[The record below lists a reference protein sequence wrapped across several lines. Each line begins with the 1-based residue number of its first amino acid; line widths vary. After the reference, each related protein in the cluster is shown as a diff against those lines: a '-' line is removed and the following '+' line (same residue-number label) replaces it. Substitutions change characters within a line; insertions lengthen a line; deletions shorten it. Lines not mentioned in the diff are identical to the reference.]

1 VFTRRVVL
9 GAMLLLFGLGSH
21 SQQQIKSVLLPAS
34 AAATVHKIRGGEGFA
49 MIGWVP
55 AKEDIDSLE
64 TDLSEVAGLN
74 AEGWSASIRIEHPEQ
89 YFRQYVGVVRSGQKL
104 IYVNAFCE
112 TQLPLDWRDRLYVVD
127 DGATCF
133 WQALYDPSTRT
144 FTHLTI
150 NARA

>member
-1 VFTRRVVL
+1 VFTRKVVI
-9 GAMLLLFGLGSH
+9 GAMLLLHGLGSH
-21 SQQQIKSVLLPAS
+21 SQQQIKSVVLS
-34 AAATVHKIRGGEGFA
+34 TRAAATVHKIRGSEGFA
-49 MIGWVP
+49 RIGWAPV
-55 AKEDIDSLE
+55 ERDIDSLE
-64 TDLSEVAGLN
+64 TDLSQVTGLN

-112 TQLPLDWRDRLYVVD
+112 TPPPDWRDRLYVVV

-133 WQALYDPSTRT
+133 WQALYDPATRT
-144 FTHLTI
+144 FKHLTI